1 VATGALIRYDAR
13 LVEEAVQQAVRGLP
27 KAEQN
32 RFHSRREGLYVHP
45 DLDEREAGFEALH
58 GEWFVCLGL
67 DRPLH
72 SALAERPTVM
82 GSVSECRVTCA
93 RSRRDEMAD
102 LLGREAAGA
111 EPILVVR
118 LRPESFL
125 DHETLLGLL
134 RREILHVAD
143 MLDPG
148 FGYET
153 RLPASEEGPSYD
165 NILRDRYR
173 AVWATTVDGRLFR
186 QGLCPATARDTRR
199 KDFARAFGPLGA
211 QADAAFESWFDEP
224 HPTHAAIVSYVK
236 DPGGATGA
244 AGSVP
249 AGRCP
254 LCRFPTA
261 LDPHPER
268 LSPGAVREIAGDRPS
283 WRPEQGLC
291 PQCADLYLA
300 RAAATPRPA
309 PTSPHSSA

>member
-45 DLDEREAGFEALH
+45 DPEEREAGFEALH

-72 SALAERPTVM
+72 SALAERPAVM
-82 GSVSECRVTCA
+82 SGVSECRVTAA
-93 RSRRDEMAD
+93 RSRREEMAD

-111 EPILVVR
+111 EPVLVVR

-143 MLDPG
+143 MLDPD

-173 AVWATTVDGRLFR
+173 AVWDTTVDGRLFR
-186 QGLCPATARDTRR
+186 QGLCAATVRERRR
-199 KDFARAFGPLGA
+199 KDFARSFGPLGD
-211 QADAAFESWFDEP
+211 QVDAGFESWFDEP
-224 HPTHAAIVSYVK
+224 HPTHAAIVSYINE
-236 DPGGATGA
+236 PGQAGGAA
-244 AGSVP
+244 ASLP

-254 LCRFPTA
+254 LCRFPAA

-268 LSPGAVREIAGDRPS
+268 LSPGAVREIESDRPS
-283 WRPEQGLC
+283 WRPDQGLC

-300 RAAATPRPA
+300 RAAALRPA
-309 PTSPHSSA
+309 SPLSHSPA